1 MGTFERS
8 PFLRFSSGPSPK
20 HHRMGENPAP
30 GTLPV
35 CPRAPALL
43 PTATEFTVLPPP
55 ASRLIPGS
63 CCRLIPGSCCRWPS
77 LGAGGGLIYFQ
88 NTTLSPRMAPFP
100 KCSLSSSGFLGLFQS
115 LVPSEKKNLVD
126 LDFLFSNGIWRKK
139 DRD

>member
-20 HHRMGENPAP
+20 HHRVGENPAP

-43 PTATEFTVLPPP
+43 PTATEFMVLPPP
-55 ASRLIPGS
+55 ASS
-63 CCRLIPGSCCRWPS
+63 QE
-77 LGAGGGLIYFQ
+77 A
-88 NTTLSPRMAPFP
+88 AVA
-100 KCSLSSSGFLGLFQS
+100 SSQEAAVDGQAWGRGEGLFIFKTPLYRLVWLPFLNAHLAVRVSWGCFS
-115 LVPSEKKNLVD
+115 LLCPLKKKNLVD